1 MNGCVLLEG
10 LHRDIFYG
18 TNVMGMSVWHALKRN
33 LQLVFVTFSSHLS
46 HSFQN
51 RCVIML
57 GRQDSFVSAALFVET
72 RAGPDVWEHRW
83 LEAGA
88 GRGAG
93 LLIAIGFPPPL
104 KAAAAE
110 APRTSVTQALFH
122 ASHSSWEGT
131 QDEVFALSSESPVD
145 VRVRWW
151 RLSYGSNSASLA
163 ATERASRRLLLTSCA
178 ITCVAA

>member
-72 RAGPDVWEHRW
+72 RAGPDVWEHR
-83 LEAGA
+83 
-88 GRGAG
+88 
-93 LLIAIGFPPPL
+93 
-104 KAAAAE
+104 
-110 APRTSVTQALFH
+110 
-122 ASHSSWEGT
+122 
-131 QDEVFALSSESPVD
+131 
-145 VRVRWW
+145 
-151 RLSYGSNSASLA
+151 
-163 ATERASRRLLLTSCA
+163 
-178 ITCVAA
+178 